1 MLSNKVNE
9 IMTTQLTA
17 TEINASIKQAVDV
30 MAREDVGR
38 IIIVDEGVPCGIFT
52 EKDVVKRVLAANLDL
67 TKTVIKDVM
76 TAPISAVRE
85 ETHIVEA
92 LGRMYKGKFRH
103 LLVRGRR
110 GKVIGIVSMRRI
122 LNLAV
127 ELGQGQGNPSPV
139 GSIVIDRP
147 STADLNTPVQEIVE
161 LMAAKNLTAVIVTEN
176 DKPIGIFTERD
187 ALKRVA
193 AAKAIKSSETPIKV
207 VMTQPL
213 ITVPENAM
221 IGAVLAEMYRRDIRN
236 MPVKDTKGE
245 LRGLLAMPQI
255 LQYAQA
261 FDIDEQVR
269 RSWKEVAEALETDDQ
284 YTPG

>member
-17 TEINASIKQAVDV
+17 TEINASIRQAVDV

-38 IIIVDEGVPCGIFT
+38 IIITDEGVPCGIFT
-52 EKDVVKRVLAANLDL
+52 EKDVVKRVLAAKLDL

-76 TAPISAVRE
+76 TTPISAVRE

-147 STADLNTPVQEIVE
+147 LTADLNTPVQEIVE